1 MKKDDHL
8 VVALVSLVLA
18 ATLHVMPVTG
28 SWIVWKP
35 NFLLLVTMAWIFR
48 RPSEFGVFFAAS
60 VGIFADFLMR
70 STLGHHMLMF
80 AFCGALIGVLSRW
93 SQFLS
98 FIQRIVLVSL
108 IVLLVGFVEASIFAA
123 YDISAAL
130 TQVPMV
136 ALFSA
141 LFWPIID
148 KLIARSS
155 AVDY

>member
-1 MKKDDHL
+1 MKKDNHL
-8 VVALVSLVLA
+8 VAALVSLLLA

-35 NFLLLVTMAWIFR
+35 NFLLLVTMAWILH

-60 VGIFADFLMR
+60 VGLFTDILMR
-70 STLGHHMLMF
+70 ATLGHHLLMF
-80 AFCGALIGVLSRW
+80 AFCGALIGVLSHW
-93 SQFLS
+93 SKFLS

-108 IVLLVGFVEASIFAA
+108 IVLLVGFIEAGIFVA
-123 YDISAAL
+123 YDVPSMLA
-130 TQVPMV
+130 QVPMV